1 MTFKHSIL
9 MTKLLLTIALC
20 AATLLSI
27 HAQSQRGTVVIQNS
41 GKKALPQVTI
51 VIEGATPTTSDARG
65 CFEVQLPNHIE
76 GQRLL
81 IQQIAYRDWVVVN
94 QHMVNQWVYAPTKN
108 YRVDM
113 CAKEEY
119 TARVEQ
125 FYQIGKTNA
134 KAKYTS
140 AMAQLKQLKE
150 EGKVN
155 SDRYMQRRKE
165 IQAAL
170 NTAQEM
176 LDCYVPLLVAI
187 NTDYLEPIEKQAQQL
202 VTQGKLD
209 EAIGL
214 YEGLQLEKR
223 LAHDLGLKKQ
233 WDEDIE
239 SMIPT
244 VERYAQ
250 TLVLQGGE
258 ESYRKAGDL
267 FKKIADSSPTHMD
280 RNADYANFAYY
291 QRNFTDAET
300 YYKKAIEHSK
310 TPYNLADWY
319 TKLGLVY
326 DDMNRLDES
335 IDYFDKAQQLL
346 EKLPRNILATA
357 ELTVNLDINL
367 STVLFKMVR
376 KGTPETKLK
385 GCRIAL
391 NSLKEAVKILLALG
405 PTQAPDYE
413 SKLMVC
419 YQNMTTIYGVMG
431 DKKGLAQAQADIA
444 KLNMTDAKA
453 DTQVEYWVA
462 KGNNA
467 NYKKKYDEMLAAYLK
482 ADEIIEKL
490 YRNNPS
496 QYKIERITIYQLL
509 AAAYYEQDRYVEA
522 VEADEEGLAI
532 FNTLP
537 DEEQS
542 TQRELYYNLYYNLYQ
557 CYYYTQQHNEAYDAI
572 EKIHPFL
579 KTEASEYA
587 VNIWFTALNAAYNLG
602 RYEILKYSE
611 EIIETLKACQDNKTV
626 YSQVNTCYALLGA
639 LFFVTGH
646 VDTAFY
652 FYDLSD
658 KGATRHG
665 HVRMLA
671 YNKLNRLSLSLICH
685 RAQEVVADAPDVE
698 TELKKRQGDNDSFAQ
713 LKYIQMMAY
722 MMLGQWNEA
731 NRISQLMNRMPS
743 QDAATGRAHA
753 LLAQAVLCMHTKQEA
768 KPYFDRFIT
777 EAEDARR
784 SSLFMYHELMADYYF
799 VCLYYAMQN
808 KQYKQ
813 ASEIT
818 AKLADVVNNLT
829 EESPIRGV
837 YMQILFLNKCGD
849 LAYFTHHYQKALD
862 IYESIIS
869 LFYEYHANSKVQCYT
884 YMYDWVSTLLLDNDF
899 YKVEQAMRQM
909 GTVRQGIIQQAFI
922 LALHVL
928 HTDVQAGKELVA
940 HLKTRKLYK
949 SEEYYAPV
957 LLLYSKQM
965 KDRIGQD
972 YQPTLNLL
980 IQLLS

>member
-1 MTFKHSIL
+1 MK
-9 MTKLLLTIALC
+9 KLLLTVALC
-20 AATLLSI
+20 AATFWVI
-27 HAQSQRGTVVIQNS
+27 RAQSQRGTVMIQNS
-41 GKKALPQVTI
+41 GKKALPQVNI

-280 RNADYANFAYY
+280 RNADYANFAYH

-310 TPYNLADWY
+310 TPYDLADWY
-319 TKLGLVY
+319 TKLGLIY

-391 NSLKEAVKILLALG
+391 NSLKEAVEILLALG
-405 PTQAPDYE
+405 PEEAPDYE

-419 YQNMTTIYGVMG
+419 YQI
-431 DKKGLAQAQADIA
+431 
-444 KLNMTDAKA
+444 
-453 DTQVEYWVA
+453 
-462 KGNNA
+462 
-467 NYKKKYDEMLAAYLK
+467 
-482 ADEIIEKL
+482 
-490 YRNNPS
+490 
-496 QYKIERITIYQLL
+496 
-509 AAAYYEQDRYVEA
+509 
-522 VEADEEGLAI
+522 
-532 FNTLP
+532 
-537 DEEQS
+537 
-542 TQRELYYNLYYNLYQ
+542 
-557 CYYYTQQHNEAYDAI
+557 
-572 EKIHPFL
+572 
-579 KTEASEYA
+579 
-587 VNIWFTALNAAYNLG
+587 
-602 RYEILKYSE
+602 
-611 EIIETLKACQDNKTV
+611 
-626 YSQVNTCYALLGA
+626 
-639 LFFVTGH
+639 
-646 VDTAFY
+646 
-652 FYDLSD
+652 
-658 KGATRHG
+658 
-665 HVRMLA
+665 
-671 YNKLNRLSLSLICH
+671 
-685 RAQEVVADAPDVE
+685 
-698 TELKKRQGDNDSFAQ
+698 
-713 LKYIQMMAY
+713 
-722 MMLGQWNEA
+722 
-731 NRISQLMNRMPS
+731 
-743 QDAATGRAHA
+743 GRAH
-753 LLAQAVLCMHTKQEA
+753 V
-768 KPYFDRFIT
+768 
-777 EAEDARR
+777 
-784 SSLFMYHELMADYYF
+784 
-799 VCLYYAMQN
+799 
-808 KQYKQ
+808 
-813 ASEIT
+813 
-818 AKLADVVNNLT
+818 
-829 EESPIRGV
+829 
-837 YMQILFLNKCGD
+837 
-849 LAYFTHHYQKALD
+849 
-862 IYESIIS
+862 
-869 LFYEYHANSKVQCYT
+869 
-884 YMYDWVSTLLLDNDF
+884 
-899 YKVEQAMRQM
+899 
-909 GTVRQGIIQQAFI
+909 
-922 LALHVL
+922 
-928 HTDVQAGKELVA
+928 
-940 HLKTRKLYK
+940 
-949 SEEYYAPV
+949 
-957 LLLYSKQM
+957 
-965 KDRIGQD
+965 
-972 YQPTLNLL
+972 
-980 IQLLS
+980 

>member
-1 MTFKHSIL
+1 MK
-9 MTKLLLTIALC
+9 KLLLTVALC
-20 AATLLSI
+20 AATFWVI
-27 HAQSQRGTVVIQNS
+27 RAQSQRGTVMIQNS
-41 GKKALPQVTI
+41 GKKALPQVNI

-81 IQQIAYRDWVVVN
+81 IQQIAYRDWVVGN

-113 CAKEEY
+113 C
-119 TARVEQ
+119 
-125 FYQIGKTNA
+125 
-134 KAKYTS
+134 AKYTS

-209 EAIGL
+209 EAIRL

-280 RNADYANFAYY
+280 RNADYANFAYH

-310 TPYNLADWY
+310 TPYDLADWY
-319 TKLGLVY
+319 TKLGLIY

-376 KGTPETKLK
+376 KGIPETKLK

-431 DKKGLAQAQADIA
+431 DKKGLEQAQADIA
-444 KLNMTDAKA
+444 
-453 DTQVEYWVA
+453 
-462 KGNNA
+462 
-467 NYKKKYDEMLAAYLK
+467 
-482 ADEIIEKL
+482 
-490 YRNNPS
+490 
-496 QYKIERITIYQLL
+496 
-509 AAAYYEQDRYVEA
+509 
-522 VEADEEGLAI
+522 
-532 FNTLP
+532 
-537 DEEQS
+537 
-542 TQRELYYNLYYNLYQ
+542 
-557 CYYYTQQHNEAYDAI
+557 
-572 EKIHPFL
+572 
-579 KTEASEYA
+579 
-587 VNIWFTALNAAYNLG
+587 
-602 RYEILKYSE
+602 
-611 EIIETLKACQDNKTV
+611 
-626 YSQVNTCYALLGA
+626 
-639 LFFVTGH
+639 
-646 VDTAFY
+646 
-652 FYDLSD
+652 
-658 KGATRHG
+658 
-665 HVRMLA
+665 
-671 YNKLNRLSLSLICH
+671 
-685 RAQEVVADAPDVE
+685 
-698 TELKKRQGDNDSFAQ
+698 
-713 LKYIQMMAY
+713 
-722 MMLGQWNEA
+722 
-731 NRISQLMNRMPS
+731 
-743 QDAATGRAHA
+743 
-753 LLAQAVLCMHTKQEA
+753 
-768 KPYFDRFIT
+768 
-777 EAEDARR
+777 
-784 SSLFMYHELMADYYF
+784 
-799 VCLYYAMQN
+799 
-808 KQYKQ
+808 
-813 ASEIT
+813 
-818 AKLADVVNNLT
+818 
-829 EESPIRGV
+829 
-837 YMQILFLNKCGD
+837 
-849 LAYFTHHYQKALD
+849 
-862 IYESIIS
+862 
-869 LFYEYHANSKVQCYT
+869 
-884 YMYDWVSTLLLDNDF
+884 
-899 YKVEQAMRQM
+899 
-909 GTVRQGIIQQAFI
+909 
-922 LALHVL
+922 
-928 HTDVQAGKELVA
+928 
-940 HLKTRKLYK
+940 
-949 SEEYYAPV
+949 
-957 LLLYSKQM
+957 
-965 KDRIGQD
+965 
-972 YQPTLNLL
+972 
-980 IQLLS
+980 

>member
-1 MTFKHSIL
+1 
-9 MTKLLLTIALC
+9 
-20 AATLLSI
+20 
-27 HAQSQRGTVVIQNS
+27 
-41 GKKALPQVTI
+41 
-51 VIEGATPTTSDARG
+51 
-65 CFEVQLPNHIE
+65 
-76 GQRLL
+76 
-81 IQQIAYRDWVVVN
+81 
-94 QHMVNQWVYAPTKN
+94 
-108 YRVDM
+108 
-113 CAKEEY
+113 
-119 TARVEQ
+119 
-125 FYQIGKTNA
+125 
-134 KAKYTS
+134 
-140 AMAQLKQLKE
+140 
-150 EGKVN
+150 
-155 SDRYMQRRKE
+155 MQRRKE
-165 IQAAL
+165 IHAAL

-209 EAIGL
+209 EAIRL

-280 RNADYANFAYY
+280 RNADYANFAYH

-310 TPYNLADWY
+310 TPYDLADWY
-319 TKLGLVY
+319 TKLGLIY

-376 KGTPETKLK
+376 KGIPETKLK

-431 DKKGLAQAQADIA
+431 DKKGLEQAQADIA

-509 AAAYYEQDRYVEA
+509 AAAYYELDRYVEA
-522 VEADEEGLAI
+522 VDADEEGLAI

-587 VNIWFTALNAAYNLG
+587 INIWFTALNAAYNLG

-611 EIIETLKACQDNKTV
+611 EIIETLKACQDNKAV
-626 YSQVNTCYALLGA
+626 YSQVNACYAFLGA
-639 LFFVTGH
+639 LFFNTGH
-646 VDTAFY
+646 VDTALY

-658 KGATRHG
+658 KCATQHG

-671 YNKLNRLSLSLICH
+671 YNKLNRLSLNLTGH
-685 RAQEVVADAPDVE
+685 RAQEVVADAPAIE
-698 TELKKRQGDNDSFAQ
+698 TELKKREGDNDSFAQ
-713 LKYIQMMAY
+713 LKYIQMMGY

-731 NRISQLMNRMPS
+731 NRISQLMNQMPP
-743 QDAATGRAHA
+743 QDAAVGRARA
-753 LLAQAVLCMHTKQEA
+753 LLAQAVLCIHTKQEA
-768 KPYFDRFIT
+768 KPYFDRFMT

-799 VCLYYAMQN
+799 VCFYYAMQN

-818 AKLADVVNNLT
+818 AKLADVMNNLT

-837 YMQILFLNKCGD
+837 YMQIQFLNKCGD

-862 IYESIIS
+862 IYESTIS

-899 YKVEQAMRQM
+899 YKAEQTMRQM
-909 GTVRQGIIQQAFI
+909 GTARQGIIQQAFI

-949 SEEYYAPV
+949 SEEFYAPV

>member
-1 MTFKHSIL
+1 
-9 MTKLLLTIALC
+9 
-20 AATLLSI
+20 
-27 HAQSQRGTVVIQNS
+27 
-41 GKKALPQVTI
+41 
-51 VIEGATPTTSDARG
+51 
-65 CFEVQLPNHIE
+65 
-76 GQRLL
+76 
-81 IQQIAYRDWVVVN
+81 
-94 QHMVNQWVYAPTKN
+94 
-108 YRVDM
+108 
-113 CAKEEY
+113 
-119 TARVEQ
+119 
-125 FYQIGKTNA
+125 
-134 KAKYTS
+134 
-140 AMAQLKQLKE
+140 
-150 EGKVN
+150 
-155 SDRYMQRRKE
+155 
-165 IQAAL
+165 
-170 NTAQEM
+170 
-176 LDCYVPLLVAI
+176 
-187 NTDYLEPIEKQAQQL
+187 
-202 VTQGKLD
+202 
-209 EAIGL
+209 
-214 YEGLQLEKR
+214 
-223 LAHDLGLKKQ
+223 
-233 WDEDIE
+233 
-239 SMIPT
+239 MIPT

-280 RNADYANFAYY
+280 RNADYANFAYH

-310 TPYNLADWY
+310 TPYDLADWY
-319 TKLGLVY
+319 TKLGLIY

-431 DKKGLAQAQADIA
+431 DKKGLEQAQADIA

-509 AAAYYEQDRYVEA
+509 AAAYYELDRYVEA
-522 VEADEEGLAI
+522 VDADEEGLAI

-587 VNIWFTALNAAYNLG
+587 INIWFTALNAAYNLG

-611 EIIETLKACQDNKTV
+611 EIIETLKACQDNKAV
-626 YSQVNTCYALLGA
+626 YSQVNACYAFLGA
-639 LFFVTGH
+639 LFFNTGH
-646 VDTAFY
+646 VDTALY

-658 KGATRHG
+658 KCATQHG

-671 YNKLNRLSLSLICH
+671 YNKLNRLSLNLTGH
-685 RAQEVVADAPDVE
+685 RAQEVVADAPAIE
-698 TELKKRQGDNDSFAQ
+698 TELKKREGDNDSFAQ
-713 LKYIQMMAY
+713 LKYIQMMGY

-731 NRISQLMNRMPS
+731 NRISQLMNQMPP
-743 QDAATGRAHA
+743 QDAAVGRARA
-753 LLAQAVLCMHTKQEA
+753 LLAQAVLCIHTKQEA
-768 KPYFDRFIT
+768 KPYFDRFMT

-818 AKLADVVNNLT
+818 AKLADVMNNLT

-837 YMQILFLNKCGD
+837 YMQIQFLNKCGD

-862 IYESIIS
+862 IYESTIS

-899 YKVEQAMRQM
+899 YKAEQTMRQM
-909 GTVRQGIIQQAFI
+909 GTARQGIIQQAFI

-949 SEEYYAPV
+949 SEEFYAPV

>member
-1 MTFKHSIL
+1 M
-9 MTKLLLTIALC
+9 
-20 AATLLSI
+20 
-27 HAQSQRGTVVIQNS
+27 
-41 GKKALPQVTI
+41 
-51 VIEGATPTTSDARG
+51 
-65 CFEVQLPNHIE
+65 
-76 GQRLL
+76 
-81 IQQIAYRDWVVVN
+81 
-94 QHMVNQWVYAPTKN
+94 
-108 YRVDM
+108 
-113 CAKEEY
+113 
-119 TARVEQ
+119 
-125 FYQIGKTNA
+125 
-134 KAKYTS
+134 
-140 AMAQLKQLKE
+140 
-150 EGKVN
+150 
-155 SDRYMQRRKE
+155 
-165 IQAAL
+165 
-170 NTAQEM
+170 
-176 LDCYVPLLVAI
+176 
-187 NTDYLEPIEKQAQQL
+187 
-202 VTQGKLD
+202 TQGKLD
-209 EAIGL
+209 EAIRL

-280 RNADYANFAYY
+280 RNADYANFAYH

-310 TPYNLADWY
+310 TPYDLADWY
-319 TKLGLVY
+319 TKLGLIY

-376 KGTPETKLK
+376 KGIPETKLK

-431 DKKGLAQAQADIA
+431 DKKGLEQAQADIA

-509 AAAYYEQDRYVEA
+509 AAAYYELDRYVEA
-522 VEADEEGLAI
+522 VDADEEGLAI

-587 VNIWFTALNAAYNLG
+587 INIWFTALNAAYNLG

-611 EIIETLKACQDNKTV
+611 EIIETLKACQDNKAV
-626 YSQVNTCYALLGA
+626 YSQVNACYAFLGA
-639 LFFVTGH
+639 LFFNTGH
-646 VDTAFY
+646 VDTALY

-658 KGATRHG
+658 KCATQHG

-671 YNKLNRLSLSLICH
+671 YNKLNRLSLNLTGH
-685 RAQEVVADAPDVE
+685 RAQEVVADAPAIE
-698 TELKKRQGDNDSFAQ
+698 TELKKREGDNDSFAQ
-713 LKYIQMMAY
+713 LKYIQMMGY

-731 NRISQLMNRMPS
+731 NRISQLMNQMPP
-743 QDAATGRAHA
+743 QDAAVGRARA
-753 LLAQAVLCMHTKQEA
+753 LLAQAVLCIHTKQEA
-768 KPYFDRFIT
+768 KPYFDRFMT

-799 VCLYYAMQN
+799 VCFYYAMQN

-818 AKLADVVNNLT
+818 AKLADVMNNLT

-837 YMQILFLNKCGD
+837 YMQIQFLNKCGD

-862 IYESIIS
+862 IYESTIS

-899 YKVEQAMRQM
+899 YKAEQTMRQM
-909 GTVRQGIIQQAFI
+909 GTARQGIIQQAFI

-949 SEEYYAPV
+949 SEEFYAPV

>member
-119 TARVEQ
+119 AARVEQ

-267 FKKIADSSPTHMD
+267 FKKIADSSPTHME
-280 RNADYANFAYY
+280 RNADYANFAHH

-335 IDYFDKAQQLL
+335 VDYLDKAQQLL

-357 ELTVNLDINL
+357 ELTVNLDINF

-444 KLNMTDAKA
+444 KLNMADAKV
-453 DTQVEYWVA
+453 DTQVEYWVT

-509 AAAYYEQDRYVEA
+509 AAAYYELDRYVEA
-522 VEADEEGLAI
+522 VDADEEGLAI

-818 AKLADVVNNLT
+818 AKLADVMNNLT

-837 YMQILFLNKCGD
+837 YMQIQFLNKCGD

-862 IYESIIS
+862 IYESTIS